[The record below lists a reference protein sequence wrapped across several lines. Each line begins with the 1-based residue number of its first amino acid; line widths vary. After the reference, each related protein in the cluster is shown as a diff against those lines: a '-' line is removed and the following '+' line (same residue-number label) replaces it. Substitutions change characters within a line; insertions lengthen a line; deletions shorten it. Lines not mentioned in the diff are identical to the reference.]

1 MNSLLELNN
10 VSKKYDNFIALRDIN
25 LKVSYGEF
33 LVLFGPSGSGKSTLL
48 NLLGLIDNI
57 DDGKLLFKGLDVKN
71 YNKDQLSEI
80 RLNNIGFIFQD
91 FNLIETLNV
100 EENILLSLW
109 GHKDFNK
116 YKEKLNFILKILDID
131 KIKNSYPTM
140 ISGGQKQRVAI
151 ARAFIKNPDLIVAD
165 EPTANLDSNNALNIL
180 DYMKKLSEELN
191 TTIIVSTHDNKIIER
206 ISNKIMLVDG
216 SLKYE

>member
-1 MNSLLELNN
+1 MNNLLELNN
-10 VSKKYDNFIALRDIN
+10 VFKKYDNFIALRDIN

-57 DDGKLLFKGLDVKN
+57 DDGSLLFKGLNVKN

-116 YKEKLNFILKILDID
+116 HKEKLNFILKILDID
-131 KIKNSYPTM
+131 KIKDSYPTM

-165 EPTANLDSNNALNIL
+165 EPTANLDSKNALNIL

-216 SLKYE
+216 SLNYE